1 MATMIVDPEVEQQIV
16 DRLTSG
22 DRRGA
27 AESALKGYGKQV
39 LTFLKVQIRDPSMAD
54 DLFQAFCETTW
65 RDIGGFR
72 AEGTF
77 CGWARTV
84 ATRIM
89 THSIKARRSSKEY
102 PVGMADE
109 LPPLASQSVGV
120 ENVEPTHPYARA
132 AVGSRISAMVSNL
145 ADGDRN
151 LLMLRMVEGCSW
163 AEIAQRM
170 HPDRPHSQRQL
181 QTLSATLRQR
191 FARLLAVIRQKWS
204 EDAHGR
210 IAGLLS
216 TMPALERRLLQLTLK
231 EGLPWDAVLR
241 VIQAEDPKQNSKELR
256 ERLRSAL
263 GQFEQL
269 WREQGLLTRE
279 LVDAGLLTS
288 SALASGGPAKDRRAK

>member
-1 MATMIVDPEVEQQIV
+1 MASMIVDPEVEQKIV
-16 DRLTSG
+16 DRLASG

-27 AESALKGYGKQV
+27 AEAALKGYGRQV
-39 LTFLKVQIRDPSMAD
+39 LTFLKVQVRDPSMAD

-102 PVGMADE
+102 PVGMAAE
-109 LPPLASQSVGV
+109 LPALASQSVTVG
-120 ENVEPTHPYARA
+120 NVEPTHPYARA

-163 AEIAQRM
+163 TEIAQHM
-170 HPDRPHSQRQL
+170 HPDRPYSQRQM

-204 EDAHGR
+204 EDANGR

-216 TMPALERRLLQLTLK
+216 TLPALDRRLLELTLH
-231 EGLPWDAVLR
+231 EGHPWDEVLR
-241 VIQAEDPKQNSKELR
+241 AIQGEYPQQSPEQLR
-256 ERLRSAL
+256 VRLRSAL

-279 LVDAGLLTS
+279 LVDAGLLSS
-288 SALASGGPAKDRRAK
+288 SALASGGPAKDRRVR